1 MSIQNAKVDYSIVKA
16 RNVKLPFNAA
26 NVKRHWFAGD
36 PWKTHAINA
45 LFMIIPEGERWVMNA
60 TRDLQAGIKNPELQV
75 AAREFIRQEALHTR
89 EHAKMNQV
97 MPEHGLPSKEIEA
110 TFSRLHRLFKT
121 HASLELN
128 ASMASAFE
136 HLTAVFT
143 DALMDAPELMEPL
156 DAEVRALLC
165 WHVVEETEHKAVMFD
180 ILQEHLGTGPK
191 AYALRVAG
199 LLATMGVLVPNY
211 FLTTARL
218 LQHDGELTN
227 VRSMAR
233 CIRDFYVSPGVIR
246 KALQSTIGYL
256 APSFH
261 PWEHDNRS
269 KVKAWQDSWDETG
282 DAIKATDAFLRDLLQ
297 RKHGSNRSAA
307 VVPRLKLV

>member
-1 MSIQNAKVDYSIVKA
+1 MSMQNAKVDYSIVKA
-16 RNVKLPFNAA
+16 RNVKLPFNSTT
-26 NVKRHWFAGD
+26 VKRHWFAGD

-60 TRDLQAGIKNPELQV
+60 TRDLQSRIKNPELIA

-89 EHAKMNQV
+89 EHDKMNRV
-97 MPEHGLPSKEIEA
+97 MPEHGLPSKEIEVA
-110 TFSRLHRLFKT
+110 FSRLHQLFKT

-143 DALMDAPELMEPL
+143 DALMDAPELIEPL

-180 ILQEHLGTGPK
+180 ILEEHLGTGSR
-191 AYALRVAG
+191 AYAMRVAG
-199 LLATMGVLVPNY
+199 LLATVAVLVPNY
-211 FLTTARL
+211 FLTMARL

-233 CIRDFYVSPGVIR
+233 CIRDFYVNPGVIR
-246 KALQSTIGYL
+246 KALLSTIGYL
-256 APSFH
+256 SPSFH
-261 PWEHDNRS
+261 PWHLDNRR
-269 KVKAWQDSWDETG
+269 KVKAWQDTWDETG
-282 DAIKATDAFLRDLLQ
+282 DAVLATEAFLKDLSALK
-297 RKHGSNRSAA
+297 RKSITPSAVTYLKA
-307 VVPRLKLV
+307 V